1 MYCVFGTNCI
11 HLKAVED
18 AGLQRR
24 WLVVTEAL
32 MQMLNEVLNCEP
44 ETCVDWILSKCIVQ
58 GRYFTPLQWDC
69 CGVNNTCLG
78 EM

>member
-1 MYCVFGTNCI
+1 MMRTLYNLQLYMYYVFGTNCI

-32 MQMLNEVLNCEP
+32 VHMLSEVLNCES
-44 ETCVDWILSKCIVQ
+44 ETCVSCIII
-58 GRYFTPLQWDC
+58 
-69 CGVNNTCLG
+69 
-78 EM
+78 

>member
-1 MYCVFGTNCI
+1 MTLNDENITQFAAVQCITDCI

-32 MQMLNEVLNCEP
+32 MQTMIEVLNCES
-44 ETCVDWILSKCIVQ
+44 ETCINWILTKCLVQ
-58 GRYFTPLQWDC
+58 GKSLALSA
-69 CGVNNTCLG
+69 V
-78 EM
+78 